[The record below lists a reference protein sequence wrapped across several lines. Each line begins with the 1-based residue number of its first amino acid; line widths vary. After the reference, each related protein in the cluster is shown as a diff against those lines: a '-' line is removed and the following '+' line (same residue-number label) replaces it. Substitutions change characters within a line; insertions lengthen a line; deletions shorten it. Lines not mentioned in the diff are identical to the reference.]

1 MPVRRTL
8 GKTMAQ
14 IQQEQAPFANKI
26 LNLSSPEGMAK
37 LLAAEKAKRIREV
50 EKIPFKRR
58 YASPKEITA
67 FHNIINQLRE
77 VSESV
82 QIEHMDMEVAK
93 RVLELG
99 KGRIGPR
106 IRKSDIQNAFKLL
119 KKYGPQRIRPKM
131 TK

>member
-37 LLAAEKAKRIREV
+37 LLAAEKAKRIKEV

-67 FHNIINQLRE
+67 FYDIISRLRE

-82 QIEHMDMEVAK
+82 QIEHTDMEIAK

-106 IRKSDIQNAFKLL
+106 IRKSDVQNAFKLL